1 MNQWD
6 ERYDKAEYHYGTAPN
21 DFLRVHA
28 ERLLSG
34 LRIAEGEAPHI
45 LCLADGEGR
54 NSVFLAELG
63 AHVTAVDIS
72 QVGLDKAQR
81 LAEQRGVKIQTQL
94 ADLSES
100 VLPDAGYDG
109 VVMIFCHL
117 PSAQRPHLY
126 QQIIKALKPGG
137 WLLAECY
144 TEAQLGRGTGG
155 PPSADLMLNLS
166 ELKDAF
172 QGFHIEHGE
181 ELVRDIVEGPGHQ
194 GEGAVCQ
201 YIGVKAQPR
210 DGIYQVSSTRSKAS
224 RKVRYVESSAPAVG
238 ECKFCLGSLADKDES

>member
-21 DFLRVHA
+21 DFLRAHA
-28 ERLLSG
+28 EPLLSA
-34 LRIAEGEAPHI
+34 LSATEGEVPHI

-63 AHVTAVDIS
+63 VHVTAVDIS

-81 LAEQRGVKIQTQL
+81 LAAERGVNIQTQL

-100 VLPDAGYDG
+100 TLPDAEYDG

-126 QQIIKALKPGG
+126 QQIIKALKPRG

-166 ELKDAF
+166 ELKEAF

-181 ELVRDIVEGPGHQ
+181 ELVRHIAEGPGHQ

-201 YIGVKAQPR
+201 YIGVKAQ
-210 DGIYQVSSTRSKAS
+210 
-224 RKVRYVESSAPAVG
+224 
-238 ECKFCLGSLADKDES
+238 